1 MRISDWSSDVCSSD
15 LVFIA
20 GVGPGILL
28 AGCLIGYVWW
38 YARRNG
44 LGKHD
49 GDGRLPIGESF
60 LRAWWALLMPVIIL
74 GGIYGGVFTPTEASA
89 VAVVY
94 ALFVGIFIYRR
105 LNWKT
110 LSQTDRKS
118 VV

>member
-60 LRAWWALLMPVIIL
+60 LRAWWALLMPVLIL
-74 GGIYGGVFTPTEASA
+74 GGIYGGEIGKATCRERGCQDVS
-89 VAVVY
+89 
-94 ALFVGIFIYRR
+94 I
-105 LNWKT
+105 
-110 LSQTDRKS
+110 S
-118 VV
+118 VVADTLTKKRN